1 MLNTKPGLVAGY
13 LARHLT
19 VHHVICQTVRWRK
32 NAFFRPSGN
41 FSLVSTSGHDCPALL
56 AQHASFKC
64 LLLGKLVFFLNQ
76 TIDDFHFFS
85 VSPSLYHSAH
95 LHPQFRKIATV
106 SYFRLVSVSSIIFDI
121 SPGNFFDIFHLVSS
135 LIMFL

>member
-64 LLLGKLVFFLNQ
+64 LLLGKLVFFLNHEQ
-76 TIDDFHFFS
+76 KAMIFS
-85 VSPSLYHSAH
+85 FLVLVCLCIIQPIYILNLERS
-95 LHPQFRKIATV
+95 
-106 SYFRLVSVSSIIFDI
+106 RL
-121 SPGNFFDIFHLVSS
+121 
-135 LIMFL
+135 